1 MIEKD
6 LKILA
11 ELVQEKGSWKQKQSF
26 NKVVNHCDFLDNNFK
41 DNTKYLEKLVAWYIG
56 FRLEMN
62 DEKWETVGDFHVRHL
77 LLQPLAILLSQ
88 PLETYLTRIENNIQ
102 LIRLDNNQ
110 PFLKQGSVIDD
121 FRDIIKDFIALE
133 TKDMYARTENRLRKQ
148 V

>member
-62 DEKWETVGDFHVRHL
+62 DEKWETVSDFHVRHL
-77 LLQPLAILLSQ
+77 LLQPLAILLNQ

>member
-1 MIEKD
+1 LIEKD

-11 ELVQEKGSWKQKQSF
+11 ELVQEKGNWKQKQSF
-26 NKVVNHCDFLDNNFK
+26 NDVVNHCDFLDNNFK
-41 DNTKYLEKLVAWYIG
+41 DKTKYLEKLVAWYIA

-62 DEKWETVGDFHVRHL
+62 DEKWETVSEFHVRHL
-77 LLQPLAILLSQ
+77 LLRPLAILLNQ
-88 PLETYLTRIENNIQ
+88 PLETYLTRIENNVQ
-102 LIRLDNNQ
+102 SIRLDNDQ

-121 FRDIIKDFIALE
+121 FRNIIKDFIALE